1 MYPAIQNFS
10 APFTLHIVPF
20 IFSPALRTLNLK
32 PFYYFFRVKKDAPHI
47 LLVNPWIH
55 DFAAYDFW
63 AKPMGL
69 LLLAAILRQ
78 HGALVSYLDC
88 LDRFHPRAP
97 RKIRDL
103 RYGRGPYLKSP
114 IRKPAGLGDVP
125 RNYSRYGIRPE
136 WLRQDLLS
144 LKRPDLIC
152 VTSLMTY
159 WYPGV
164 QETIAMI
171 KAVFPGVEIWLGG
184 IYASLCETHALENSG
199 ADRVVSGSDESEI
212 LKLIS
217 DKTGFDM
224 PLRFSIKDLDTY
236 PYPAFDLQRNINY
249 LPLMTSRGCPFSC
262 AYCASHILQPVRRL
276 RDPFAVTEE
285 IRFWQASHQVNNFV
299 FYDDAL
305 LTDKEN
311 HAIPMLEGIV
321 QAGLKVN
328 FHTPNALHVRG
339 IDRTVARLMFEAG
352 FKTLR
357 LGLETTD
364 FVDRKDI
371 DRKVTSEEFLQA
383 VGHLK
388 AAGFRK
394 EQVGAYLLV
403 GLPGQDIR
411 SVEASIRT
419 VRKSGITPVPAYYS
433 PIPHTAMW
441 RKAVVA
447 SRYDLDK
454 DPVFTNNAILPCR
467 PEPFSWDMVSALKN
481 LASAGPGS
489 LCENRSGVS
498 VFDK

>member
-1 MYPAIQNFS
+1 M
-10 APFTLHIVPF
+10 
-20 IFSPALRTLNLK
+20 
-32 PFYYFFRVKKDAPHI
+32 KKDAPHI

-69 LLLAAILRQ
+69 LLLAAILRR
-78 HGALVSYLDC
+78 HGAHVSYVDC

-97 RKIRDL
+97 RKEPDL

-114 IRKPAGLGDVP
+114 IRKPAGLDDVP
-125 RNYSRYGIRPE
+125 RNYSRYGVRPD
-136 WLRQDLLS
+136 WLRQDLFS
-144 LKRPDLIC
+144 LERPDLIC

-164 QETIAMI
+164 QETIGMI

-184 IYASLCETHALENSG
+184 IYASLCKAHAQENSG
-199 ADRVVSGSDESEI
+199 ADRVVSGSDESKF

-217 DKTGFDM
+217 EKTGYAM
-224 PLRFSIKDLDTY
+224 PPRFSTEDLDTY

-249 LPLMTSRGCPFSC
+249 LPLLTSRGCPFSC

-276 RDPFAVTEE
+276 RDPYAVIEE
-285 IRFWQASHQVNNFV
+285 IRFWRASHHVKDFV

-305 LTDKEN
+305 LADKEN
-311 HAIPMLEGIV
+311 HAMPMLESIV

-339 IDRTVARLMFEAG
+339 IDLTVARLMFEAG

-364 FVDRKDI
+364 FVDRKHI
-371 DRKVTSEEFLQA
+371 DRKVTAEEFLQA
-383 VGHLK
+383 ADCLK

-441 RKAVVA
+441 PKAVAA
-447 SRYDLDK
+447 SRYDLVK
-454 DPVFTNNAILPCR
+454 DPVFSNNAILPCR
-467 PEPFSWDMVSALKN
+467 SGPFSWDTLTALKN
-481 LASAGPGS
+481 LASTGPDS
-489 LCENRSGVS
+489 LCENRAEIS